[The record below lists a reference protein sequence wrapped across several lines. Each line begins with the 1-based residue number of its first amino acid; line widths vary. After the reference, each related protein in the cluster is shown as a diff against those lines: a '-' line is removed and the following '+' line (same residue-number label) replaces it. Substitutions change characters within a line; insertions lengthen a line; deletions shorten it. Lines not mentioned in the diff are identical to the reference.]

1 MLSIG
6 QSKPATSSH
15 QTQSLHE
22 LLKQIDGSL
31 KKQKHLS
38 GVRLFSPSLTIVVKA
53 ELSTDFNL
61 NELMVQIV
69 AHVALMFHYN
79 PIMIY

>member
-38 GVRLFSPSLTIVVKA
+38 GVRLFSPSLTIIVKA
-53 ELSTDFNL
+53 ELSTGF

-69 AHVALMFHYN
+69 AHVALMLHYN
-79 PIMIY
+79 PNMIY

>member
-38 GVRLFSPSLTIVVKA
+38 GVRLFSPSLTIIVKA
-53 ELSTDFNL
+53 ELSTGF